1 MPTNM
6 NERSL
11 EDLIVNYLV
20 DQNGYELGISN
31 DYNKE
36 YALDEGRLKKFLM
49 ETQQQKVV
57 ASRIFDTPVNQRRFL
72 ERVRKEITDRGVVD
86 VMRKGL
92 KHLSTTFELYY
103 PLPSE
108 LSSVGN
114 ILYSNNKFS
123 IIRQLH
129 YSKENER
136 LALDVAIF
144 INGLPVL
151 TMELKN
157 QITCQD
163 TAHAVAQYRT
173 DRDPKDLLFM
183 QKRCAVHFAVDDETI
198 EMCTKLCGV
207 DSWFL
212 PFNKGHNDGAGNPVN
227 PNGLKTSYLWE
238 DILKKERLSD
248 VLEHYAQV
256 VVEKDEETGRK
267 IEKIVWPRYHQLELV
282 HKLLDVTKNG
292 SIGQRFL
299 IQHSAGSGKSNSITW
314 LAYQL
319 VEMLRE
325 GKALFDS
332 VILVTDRV
340 NLDKQLRD
348 NVKSFSRN
356 ENIVDWA
363 NNSDKLKKHL
373 ENGKKIILT
382 TVHKFSF
389 ILSEVGSELANK
401 RFAVIIDEAHSSQS
415 GKMSARENQVLSGV
429 VIEDDED
436 EINAHI
442 EKFMEGRRMAPNV
455 NFYAFTATPKN
466 KTLETF
472 GIPFTKEDGEIGHRP
487 FHTYTMKQAIE
498 EKFILD
504 VLMGYTTYQSYY
516 RIRRKIEEDP
526 EFDRVQAMKKLRYF
540 VESQPETITEKAKVM
555 VEHFHTSVAHKIGGE
570 ARCMVVTAGINRAID
585 YYYAIKKLLEERGS
599 QYKTI
604 VAFSGEYQYAGINV
618 DEFRL
623 NGFPSSQIEKKFKT
637 GLYRF
642 LIVADKFQTGYDEP
656 LLHTMYVDKLLKGV
670 RTVQT
675 LSRLNRTC
683 PKKEDTCVIDFV
695 NTCDEVE
702 KDFQDFYKTTIL
714 SKETDPNKL
723 NDLLATIE
731 HYDIYL
737 ESEVEMLNNKFW
749 GKAPREEIDPIL
761 DTIKERFVALDDESK
776 VECKS
781 AIKSYIRTYEFL
793 STIMPTNSLEWEKK
807 ETLFTLLT
815 HKLPRLTT
823 EDLTHGL
830 LEAIDFDKYRLE
842 KTEERDIQL
851 KNENAEIEP
860 VPTSTATGV
869 DEPDMVRLS
878 IIESRFNELFGNID
892 WSNDDLVK
900 AQVEEITQK
909 VADDDTVRNSMLNS
923 DEDTANQDC
932 DNSVS
937 GQMAIMTATHTELMK
952 AYWTRDDFRESLNQ
966 MIREKVRNSINPPY
980 HEDLLKHKIRKEFKD
995 DFIDFCDGEHNVSYD
1010 EVINVFFKIINVDTI
1025 PDLQGLRKIL
1035 RHILNC
1041 LYRAQHREEDYR
1053 TWYAELVSRFEAFL
1067 KKIYWIKNA
1076 VPVPLT
1082 ADGRQPA
1089 FIDTVR
1095 HFPRVESLYSTRDP
1109 KFESFKQFYNVVY
1122 SWRNNENH
1130 RAVEMSSELLPV
1142 ALHAAVALY
1151 LYTSMVCA
1159 KDIEG
1164 KI

>member
-36 YALDEGRLKKFLM
+36 YALDEGLLKKFLM

-114 ILYSNNKFS
+114 ILYSSNKFS

-129 YSKENER
+129 YSRENER

-163 TAHAVAQYRT
+163 TAHAVSQYRT

-183 QKRCAVHFAVDDETI
+183 QKRCAVHFAVDDETV

-238 DILKKERLSD
+238 DILKKESLSD
-248 VLEHYAQV
+248 ILEHYAQV

-319 VEMLRE
+319 VEMLKE

-656 LLHTMYVDKLLKGV
+656 LLHTMYVDKPLKGV

-737 ESEVEMLNNKFW
+737 ESEVETLNNKFW
-749 GKAPREEIDPIL
+749 GRAPREEIDPIL

-807 ETLFTLLT
+807 ETLFTLLI

-892 WSNDDLVK
+892 WSNDGLVK